1 MKPLPLLPSDA
12 ARPGWLR
19 APAPGIE
26 RTGAVRG
33 RLQQLPTV
41 CEEARCPN
49 QGDCWSEGT
58 ATFLLM
64 GDVCTRGCRFCAVTS
79 GHPGPLDDD
88 EPARLLDAVVA
99 LGLTDVVLTSVDRD
113 DLDDGGAAHLARCI
127 QALTLRGLRVELLS
141 PDFGGNLDA
150 VTRVIDAGLDV
161 FAHNVETVRRL
172 SSSVRDRRADFEQSL
187 AVLGAAHRLRPEVL
201 TKSGLMLG
209 IGEDDDEVLDA
220 LIDLREVGT
229 DIVTLGQYLRPSRRH
244 LPVVRYVDPDTFAS
258 LGDDAR
264 TLGFAVASGPL
275 VRSSYRAA
283 ALSQAARWARQG
295 DAMSSRSSARKMSS
309 ERRNGDSSLGRAASR
324 SPTWTKPV
332 PVSVR

>member
-1 MKPLPLLPSDA
+1 MKALPLLPSDA

-19 APAPGIE
+19 APAPGLE
-26 RTGAVRG
+26 RTGAVRE

-49 QGDCWSEGT
+49 QGECWGEGT

-64 GDVCTRGCRFCAVTS
+64 GDVCTRGCRFCAVSS
-79 GHPGPLDDD
+79 GHPVPLDDD

-127 QALTLRGLRVELLS
+127 EALSRHGLRVELLS
-141 PDFGGNLDA
+141 PDFGGDTDA

-172 SSSVRDRRADFEQSL
+172 SSSVRDRRAEYQLSL

-209 IGEDDDEVLDA
+209 LGEDDDEILDA
-220 LIDLREVGT
+220 LIDLRDVGT
-229 DIVTLGQYLRPSRRH
+229 DIVTLGQYLRPSKRH
-244 LPVVRYVDPDTFAS
+244 LPVARYVTPDTFKS

-283 ALSQAARWARQG
+283 ALSQ
-295 DAMSSRSSARKMSS
+295 SARRARSN
-309 ERRNGDSSLGRAASR
+309 ERSNER
-324 SPTWTKPV
+324 
-332 PVSVR
+332 VSQTRRP